1 MMNIA
6 RIFAAAA
13 FCNVAL
19 FSLVG
24 TASPEPTPKTKQ
36 SFPWSQPSG
45 TSGKP
50 QQQTQPQQQVE
61 SQQQTQRSKQ
71 GIDFTLEGCQKS
83 SKGLLCSLSV
93 TNASDF
99 DRAVLIPSPAF
110 VSIIDSEGNKY
121 LGAGLRIANEPTRA
135 LLPPKVKAPLRI
147 LFQPSGTL
155 ADQIKLLEINLGG
168 DSVIQFRDITIVS
181 RSASQ
186 PRSVSQPT
194 QSQNC
199 SGALEATRRQLAS
212 AKNMQGVYFRQDDV
226 SRQYPDYPDNRSQTY
241 LFVMEGHQAA
251 SNVMNSPALLTDL
264 AQNIIS
270 NCSDVGLVSFGPA
283 NSGWI
288 ERVGLINNDRVGV
301 FQCVNT
307 DLPGRRRYR
316 SRLPRVSWGQQF
328 CSD

>member
-93 TNASDF
+93 TNTSEF

-135 LLPPKVKAPLRI
+135 LLPPRVKAPLRI

-155 ADQIKLLEINLGG
+155 TNQIKLLEIKLGLR
-168 DSVIQFRDITIVS
+168 DSVIQFRDITVGS
-181 RSASQ
+181 RSAFQS
-186 PRSVSQPT
+186 T

-199 SGALEATRRQLAS
+199 SEAVEATRRRLAS
-212 AKNMQGVYFRQDDV
+212 IRNVQEVRLIQDDV
-226 SRQYPDYPDNRSQTY
+226 SQVYSDYPENRSQAYTFAIKGKAVATT
-241 LFVMEGHQAA
+241 LTRK
-251 SNVMNSPALLTDL
+251 LLTDL
-264 AQNIIS
+264 TQTIIS
-270 NCSDVGLVSFGPA
+270 NCDVVGVVAFGIA
-283 NSGWI
+283 NSGWVERIGLLNNNQVGSFKCVGYGVQGSI
-288 ERVGLINNDRVGV
+288 EPNS
-301 FQCVNT
+301 
-307 DLPGRRRYR
+307 
-316 SRLPRVSWGQQF
+316 SRIRKLAWGEHH
-328 CSD
+328 CDGS